1 MAQAGWWY
9 AGYIAWLLAGLSD
22 FICHRRTDIAN
33 TSGVLESSLHLT
45 QIFIIGTAMFLW
57 LTLAP
62 SFGLVLSI
70 GFLVVLHAVAGYADT
85 RVAYRVR
92 EIGPIEQ
99 HLHSVLDIAPWIGL
113 AALAVSFHQHADME
127 ANGFGLRRPTLPIAV
142 WIAIVT
148 PSVVL
153 VLVPA
158 VLELVQAI
166 SAGRRKA
173 RA

>member
-9 AGYIAWLLAGLSD
+9 AAYIAWLLAGFAD

-33 TSGVLESSLHLT
+33 TSGTLESILHLI
-45 QIFIIGTAMFLW
+45 QVVIIGTALFLW
-57 LTLAP
+57 LTFAP
-62 SFGLVLSI
+62 SFGLVFSI
-70 GFLVVLHAVAGYADT
+70 GFLVALHAVAGYTDT

-92 EIGPIEQ
+92 EIRPIEQ
-99 HLHSVLDIAPWIGL
+99 HLHSVLDIAPWIGF
-113 AALAVSFHQHADME
+113 AALAVGFQQQADMD
-127 ANGFGLRRPTLPIAV
+127 ANNFELRRPTLPIAV
-142 WIAIVT
+142 WVAIVT

-158 VLELVQAI
+158 VLELVQAV

-173 RA
+173 HA